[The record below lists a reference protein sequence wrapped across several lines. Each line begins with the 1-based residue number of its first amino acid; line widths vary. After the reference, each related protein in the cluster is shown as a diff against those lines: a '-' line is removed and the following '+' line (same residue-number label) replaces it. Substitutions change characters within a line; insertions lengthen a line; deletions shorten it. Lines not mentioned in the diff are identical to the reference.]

1 MASIEPHQLENS
13 LYQSTF
19 RSIHRVTTV
28 VERAVSCMFDAPG
41 SVLHVEG
48 SQQLARQIKVRD
60 LIARVDV
67 VDLSYLSSRRG
78 IFFCAGH
85 PRGSTEASFAE
96 GVCAEHSRTI
106 TAGSRKLFTY
116 ARALLC
122 QISCVFLDLTV
133 NLVTDVSKFGIF
145 EAGISFV
152 LSMFTSS
159 NVRAHSNRRGYGQ
172 QDGRQ
177 CRCELEI
184 WSAFEHPGVVEGAA
198 VIQLVEGDDIVLRV
212 LDNQMSDQPRC
223 YEAFSSGDQYVSHIR
238 KRSAATLAE
247 QIRVPT
253 RGGGSLRHAATI
265 AFGFHGMHKEDLA
278 LLDSCASSQKP
289 KRSTWTT
296 RRKAAMQMRNRLSC
310 LSRNVLVNIGAA
322 VGLVFVNKR
331 IFEDEALRH
340 AQVTFA
346 ALHFAITAATLY
358 AVSVPRIGMFQR
370 KRVPVLGILP
380 LALAMIASVVLT
392 NASLAFSSIQF
403 YQVARVLTTPCV
415 ALLEY
420 VVLGKKI
427 TIRAS
432 LTLIPVCVGLVR
444 YCDLLVHSFY
454 LTRRL

>member
-1 MASIEPHQLENS
+1 MCVPSTLVLVK
-13 LYQSTF
+13 LYEFPKLKSTWHIF
-19 RSIHRVTTV
+19 
-28 VERAVSCMFDAPG
+28 
-41 SVLHVEG
+41 
-48 SQQLARQIKVRD
+48 
-60 LIARVDV
+60 IACH
-67 VDLSYLSSRRG
+67 
-78 IFFCAGH
+78 IAM
-85 PRGSTEASFAE
+85 E
-96 GVCAEHSRTI
+96 
-106 TAGSRKLFTY
+106 
-116 ARALLC
+116 
-122 QISCVFLDLTV
+122 
-133 NLVTDVSKFGIF
+133 
-145 EAGISFV
+145 
-152 LSMFTSS
+152 
-159 NVRAHSNRRGYGQ
+159 
-172 QDGRQ
+172 
-177 CRCELEI
+177 ELEI
-184 WSAFEHPGVVEGAA
+184 GSAFEHPGVVEGAA
-198 VIQLVEGDDIVLRV
+198 VIELVEGDDIVLRV

-265 AFGFHGMHKEDLA
+265 AFGLPRNAQRGPCAFGLLCFLPGQHLLLTCHILGSGVVAEAKAINMDDEKEGRHADKEQAFLPQPEVTDEQDA
-278 LLDSCASSQKP
+278 TGIAWDK
-289 KRSTWTT
+289 KYI
-296 RRKAAMQMRNRLSC
+296 LS
-310 LSRNVLVNIGAA
+310 VLVNIGAA